1 SILGTIIGL
10 GFSYWLTKG
19 IDISAFTQS
28 SSMMMPS
35 VYRAVITNNAY
46 YIGFIPGLFATVI
59 GTMLA
64 GIGIY
69 RRQTASLF
77 KELET

>member
-1 SILGTIIGL
+1 LL
-10 GFSYWLTKG
+10 
-19 IDISAFTQS
+19 
-28 SSMMMPS
+28 
-35 VYRAVITNNAY
+35 
-46 YIGFIPGLFATVI
+46 ATVI